1 MFEYCWIEYF
11 GGQAVT
17 EEQLARATIM
27 YYVDSASG
35 ELPDDQESLL
45 DGEIVA
51 QQSIE
56 TLTDFINQKQTD
68 WL

>member
-1 MFEYCWIEYF
+1 M
-11 GGQAVT
+11 T

-68 WL
+68 

>member
-1 MFEYCWIEYF
+1 MFEYSGSEYF

-17 EEQLARATIM
+17 EEQLARATIT

-35 ELPDDQESLL
+35 ELPADQESLE

-51 QQSIE
+51 RQSIV
-56 TLTDFINQKQTD
+56 TLTDFINQNSPKG
-68 WL
+68 